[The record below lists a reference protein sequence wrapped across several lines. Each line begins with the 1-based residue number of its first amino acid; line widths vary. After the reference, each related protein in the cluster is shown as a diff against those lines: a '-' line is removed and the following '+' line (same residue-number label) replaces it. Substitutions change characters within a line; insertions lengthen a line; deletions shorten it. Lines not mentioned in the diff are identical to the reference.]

1 MGEWDAVGHQALSE
15 WDAVDHTEEP
25 GLLDRLRSGLKGSWS
40 GLGNT
45 VDTIGSLAAAVPAG
59 LVKGQAEQDK
69 LFKALNERIA
79 TRNEWAKDVD
89 PGFVGK
95 LAGTVAT
102 LPAQMLTMPA
112 SHVETGKNF
121 LDQGESGLR
130 TAAAMGIDAA
140 GNALGMGL
148 PNAVGKTLFSKVATG
163 AGINAL
169 QDYATKYGISSIAQN
184 PTTKEQY
191 APSMESAALAGVVG
205 AGFGAQAAWK
215 DKKGQKKVS
224 DVENKFDALDKT
236 KGDPQW
242 EATNIESAP
251 ETFSRM
257 VKDLSPEETVKR
269 EVTPIDPF
277 EQIKQQAIE
286 SGDQQRYAQAQ
297 AAIDARQKQMEFE
310 TARQALLDRNAQE
323 RTRQEQAPTG
333 QGQWAEQQRQA
344 AEQRQPGDNTPV
356 DFTNEPAPHGLAD
369 TPYQHE
375 GGLDYTQHAAE
386 NLSYPI
392 VKQGEERL
400 AWDQRNAERL
410 VEDTQAR
417 RVEEARDARE
427 LSLVPFEEAL
437 RKEAYKPSGDGQ
449 GPKTREAIA
458 ARNGRFGQGGAIHP
472 QLAEDLYKMGN
483 SVIRGVDGLLKVL
496 YHGTSSDKIFGSS
509 FKKNSRG
516 IFLTDDPKVA
526 SQYAKDNDSKN
537 LKYNPDTRRYED
549 VNSADR
555 VVPVYADIRNPYTL
569 TSEEVSK
576 YQRSSNYAK
585 SQRELMAKAIAT
597 GHDGIIYPDGAIVA
611 AEPSQIKS
619 ALSHDVPKSGGK
631 FGQGGSAPII
641 SDISESIVKGFKALG
656 TKLENLRPSIPL
668 TKEQTLA
675 KLPQFADLKN
685 FVPKGDTPDTIV
697 SSALSEGKDGP
708 SLWNNVQSGLILS
721 GDKVKSAAMTGVGRW
736 LQYGQKIGEL
746 GFKKEVQPIEAQLR
760 GLTTANVKLLNEAMK
775 REQLSGRS
783 YTPDD
788 LRSVGLSDSAIKA
801 YDSLRAGYD
810 KVFESQNAFLR
821 SLGKKEMTKQDMYY
835 SSVWHGDWY
844 APVLDKNG
852 NLAWWVRTTSRG
864 DAKKALSYLQEK
876 FGDTLQVDTAK
887 IENRSSNIS
896 SDTPRDVIGAY
907 QNMLEFFSGSDISS
921 QIKEAMND
929 YAKER
934 GFTSLSQDKHFKH
947 KAGIRGFEGDQPWLS
962 EKKNAY
968 NGIKAQVAYLKQA
981 YQWMGMQEA
990 MSNIKDVISNPEL
1003 NKQQPNN
1010 MELIKS
1016 YVNQQLG
1023 INPNVMKPIEQATAK
1038 LLGTS
1043 RSELYATIGDLK
1055 SLTYLQQL
1063 GLSAGYMIAT
1073 PLQGLIS
1080 VPAWNMKL
1088 SKDGF
1093 GLSTAKAAKAYG
1105 LGISDAAGAIVQHY
1119 INAGFSR
1126 LGKDAPDV
1134 APISA
1139 FGKKAMEYAEVNGII
1154 NKNIFDEQGGL
1165 GQHKAVEG
1173 LKQALGG
1180 TISLPEHIVR
1190 TFAFMSFAQHL
1201 KESGKMSDMEAF
1213 RKAEE
1218 YTGNAI
1224 TDFRKSE
1231 RPLVVDKLGT
1241 VGQMAYTYHSFL
1253 FNMMNQMGTFARNGD
1268 YKSLAT
1274 MIGTMT
1280 LMGGVQ
1286 NLPFVNEL
1294 DGMWQ
1299 IFRDHLASIKPDWYA
1314 KVKDFGTGGIKG
1326 AILSGDMPTFAK
1338 WGAVSALTHTQMASR
1353 FSPALLDVERP
1364 FDAVAPIATEM
1375 REWASVAGILAH
1387 PTKTSVAEAMYANTP
1402 PMVQGALENLND
1414 SFGKTLPNGTRSIN
1428 NPRDLEK
1435 HEAKYIR
1442 TPEEQKARYKGL
1454 KALSEADATTKKYL
1468 NNRESMRLNEARI
1481 SSSTKL
1487 YDAIERNDPS
1497 AVSSYAKAY
1506 FTLGGDANSLSQFI
1520 TDKVVKGNVSAEQ
1533 WSQMHAQSLAKIND
1547 VKRRLDMD
1555 KNGKSQ

>member
-25 GLLDRLRSGLKGSWS
+25 GLLDKLRSGLKGSWS

-236 KGDPQW
+236 KVDPQW
-242 EATNIESAP
+242 EATKVENAP
-251 ETFSRM
+251 QGEIR
-257 VKDLSPEETVKR
+257 VGKDGEAYHSTPEVE
-269 EVTPIDPF
+269 
-277 EQIKQQAIE
+277 
-286 SGDQQRYAQAQ
+286 
-297 AAIDARQKQMEFE
+297 
-310 TARQALLDRNAQE
+310 NA
-323 RTRQEQAPTG
+323 
-333 QGQWAEQQRQA
+333 RQA
-344 AEQRQPGDNTPV
+344 AEQRMLAENERIYNEQQQQNLFDMPEKAVQEEIPFHSTVEDIAAEQARNSPQVDMFAGNHLPEVPPEAPRTLPEGRTEPTTTGGRGEPLPVAGREFPKENIQVVETPAIQRAAEKIAQGRKFDLTSEERIAWEKTKPNIELADV
-356 DFTNEPAPHGLAD
+356 GNEPRSAKTDFQLREEIRGSQEFVQQRKQIDQMFEQRKADIQRMNNAMDKVAMVEAAQRSRDIQLAKLE
-369 TPYQHE
+369 Q
-375 GGLDYTQHAAE
+375 
-386 NLSYPI
+386 
-392 VKQGEERL
+392 RL
-400 AWDQRNAERL
+400 RDQ
-410 VEDTQAR
+410 
-417 RVEEARDARE
+417 
-427 LSLVPFEEAL
+427 
-437 RKEAYKPSGDGQ
+437 AYKPTGNGQ

-458 ARNGRFGQGGAIHP
+458 ARNGR
-472 QLAEDLYKMGN
+472 
-483 SVIRGVDGLLKVL
+483 
-496 YHGTSSDKIFGSS
+496 
-509 FKKNSRG
+509 
-516 IFLTDDPKVA
+516 
-526 SQYAKDNDSKN
+526 
-537 LKYNPDTRRYED
+537 
-549 VNSADR
+549 
-555 VVPVYADIRNPYTL
+555 
-569 TSEEVSK
+569 
-576 YQRSSNYAK
+576 
-585 SQRELMAKAIAT
+585 
-597 GHDGIIYPDGAIVA
+597 
-611 AEPSQIKS
+611 
-619 ALSHDVPKSGGK
+619 

-1547 VKRRLDMD
+1547 IKRRLDMD